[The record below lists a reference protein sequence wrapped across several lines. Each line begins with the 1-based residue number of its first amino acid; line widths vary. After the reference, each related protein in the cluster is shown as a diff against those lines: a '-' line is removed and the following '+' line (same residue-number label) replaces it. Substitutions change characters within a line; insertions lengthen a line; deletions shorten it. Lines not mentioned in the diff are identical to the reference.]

1 MKVRNCKLRL
11 LTAARKFARLSLV
24 VGAAALVFSCDSAPR
39 KSAPTENQANTS
51 ASTSSYT
58 ATLSSMQVVDGS
70 LVMVDV
76 IFKDPQQPNSIEAE
90 FEKKRFPL
98 YDVDQVAKHFQGL
111 FGIPHSHDAG
121 PATLKITPKVGDPL
135 TLKFTIADAHYP
147 SETLKVDNRKINPR
161 KSDMVRI
168 KKEIAEINK
177 VYGVE
182 TVTKFWDGA
191 FVHPTD
197 TIITDQFGMR
207 RLYNGQLR
215 SYHGG
220 MDFRAAI
227 GTPIHAS
234 AAGRVLLA
242 KDLFYSG
249 GTVIIDHGYGLLTM
263 YFHQS
268 KIIAK
273 KGQMI
278 KQGDLIGLSGKTGR
292 VTGPHLH
299 FQVVVHGTKVN
310 PKDLFEELK

>member
-1 MKVRNCKLRL
+1 MCIFR
-11 LTAARKFARLSLV
+11 ASLSNPIR
-24 VGAAALVFSCDSAPR
+24 S
-39 KSAPTENQANTS
+39 K
-51 ASTSSYT
+51 
-58 ATLSSMQVVDGS
+58 
-70 LVMVDV
+70 
-76 IFKDPQQPNSIEAE
+76 PNSR
-90 FEKKRFPL
+90 KKDFAL

-121 PATLKITPKVGDPL
+121 PATLKITPKGGEPL
-135 TLKFTIADAHYP
+135 TLKFKIADAHYP
-147 SETLKVDNRKINPR
+147 SETLKVDNRKINPH
-161 KSDMVRI
+161 
-168 KKEIAEINK
+168 KKTWFGSRRRLRRSTRFMASRRLPNS
-177 VYGVE
+177 G
-182 TVTKFWDGA
+182 DGA

-197 TIITDQFGMR
+197 TIITDQFGMK

-278 KQGDLIGLSGKTGR
+278 AQGDLIGLSGKTGR